1 MAEVSPELTRIFF
14 YILFNTT
21 SFYLIGGAAQLS
33 SSNKVATVVKPNGDQ
48 ILTKKSKPENPTENS
63 KKELAAETL
72 PRRQNVD
79 LKVVRFDSNSQKSV
93 TDKYIRPDS
102 TVLPSVEVSEEDRQ
116 YNRYLPLKVNG
127 ANFPYPDAK
136 ELLGRKI
143 SSVVVLAPVDN
154 QQPLT
159 DSAEARFERDVVDT
173 KQIKFV
179 AGDSLKQLLK
189 KPTKENFKRWL
200 DKESKTDIDLQSV
213 VLLVTK

>member
-1 MAEVSPELTRIFF
+1 MV
-14 YILFNTT
+14 
-21 SFYLIGGAAQLS
+21 
-33 SSNKVATVVKPNGDQ
+33 TVVKPNGELVQ
-48 ILTKKSKPENPTENS
+48 TKKPSKEDATLQKNIAETTVNQDTHQKPT
-63 KKELAAETL
+63 TL

-93 TDKYIRPDS
+93 TDKYIRSDS
-102 TVLPSVEVSEEDRQ
+102 TILPSVEVSEDDRQ

-127 ANFPYPDAK
+127 AQFPYPDAK
-136 ELLGRKI
+136 ELKGRKI

-154 QQPLT
+154 QAPVA
-159 DSAEARFERDVVDT
+159 DGVEARFERDIVDT

-200 DKESKTDIDLQSV
+200 DKESKTDVDLQSV
-213 VLLVTK
+213 VLLVTR

>member
-1 MAEVSPELTRIFF
+1 MYLT
-14 YILFNTT
+14 L
-21 SFYLIGGAAQLS
+21 GGAAQLS
-33 SSNKVATVVKPNGDQ
+33 SSNKVVTVVKPNGDQ
-48 ILTKKSKPENPTENS
+48 VLTKKPSKPENPIESLKTDRSTEPS
-63 KKELAAETL
+63 L

-93 TDKYIRPDS
+93 TDKYIRPDA
-102 TVLPSVEVSEEDRQ
+102 TVLPTVEVSEEDRQ

-127 ANFPYPDAK
+127 AQFPYPDAK
-136 ELLGRKI
+136 ELQGRKI

-189 KPTKENFKRWL
+189 KPTKDNFKRWL

>member
-1 MAEVSPELTRIFF
+1 MF
-14 YILFNTT
+14 Y
-21 SFYLIGGAAQLS
+21 SGGAAQLS
-33 SSNKVATVVKPNGDQ
+33 SSNKVVTVVKPNGEQ
-48 ILTKKSKPENPTENS
+48 VLTKKPTKPENPHESTKIDSES
-63 KKELAAETL
+63 SAL
-72 PRRQNVD
+72 PRRQSVD
-79 LKVVRFDSNSQKSV
+79 LKVVRFDSNTQKSV

-127 ANFPYPDAK
+127 AQFPYPDAK
-136 ELLGRKI
+136 ELQGRKI